1 MLGDTD
7 LSDLHEIE
15 QLRRSVAML
24 PPNADSA
31 IFTRSEALKILSAL
45 HQAQAALDANDSRPG
60 SADS

>member
-24 PPNADSA
+24 PPNADSV

-45 HQAQAALDANDSRPG
+45 HQAQAALDAND
-60 SADS
+60 D